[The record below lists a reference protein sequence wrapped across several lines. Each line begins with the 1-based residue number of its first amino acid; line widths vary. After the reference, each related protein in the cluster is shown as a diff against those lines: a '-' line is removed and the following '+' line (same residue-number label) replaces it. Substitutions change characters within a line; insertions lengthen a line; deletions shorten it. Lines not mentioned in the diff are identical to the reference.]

1 MRRFVWVLLLV
12 PLVALGYWA
21 FPFFQAFFRYG
32 GLPRNLSQPLNVLVQ
47 GVSPEYSGY
56 HTRAP
61 ENFRGHADTL
71 LLVRFDPAQKRV
83 VALSIPRDTYT
94 VIPGRGYRKI
104 NEANVLGGPELAK
117 KVVSRLVGVPVDA
130 YVSISTEALRQAVD
144 ALGGVTVCVE
154 RPLHYRDT
162 AAQLEINLEP
172 GCQLLDG
179 KNAEAYLRFR
189 KDALGD
195 IGRIQRQQAFFQALR
210 EQALSP
216 AGVVRLPQVVAAVEA
231 NLRTDLSRAQIGQL
245 VGFAMQRPDLVSLL
259 LPGGFGGGW
268 EVDPAGLEAL
278 VNRYFKDQGAEQA
291 ASVQD
296 LRGRVASVIY
306 AAEQWEQAKGV
317 RDTLHRLGMRVIL
330 REVDAAPERSEV
342 LSNGDSGL
350 AQALAGQ
357 LGIPWRISGET
368 TLGADLTVR
377 LGASRK
383 NP

>member
-1 MRRFVWVLLLV
+1 MRRFAWVLLLV
-12 PLVALGYWA
+12 ALVALGYWA
-21 FPFFQAFFRYG
+21 FPILQAFFRYG
-32 GLPRNLSQPLNVLVQ
+32 GLPRTLSQPLNVLVQ

-71 LLVRFDPAQKRV
+71 LLVRFDPAAQRV
-83 VALSIPRDTYT
+83 AVLSIPRDTYT
-94 VIPGRGYRKI
+94 QIPGYGYRRI

-117 KVVSRLVGVPVDA
+117 RVVSSLVGVPVEA

-144 ALGGVTVCVE
+144 AVGGVMVCVE
-154 RPLHYRDT
+154 RPLRYRDT
-162 AAQLEINLEP
+162 AAGLEVDLKP
-172 GCQLLDG
+172 GCQRLDG

-195 IGRIQRQQAFFQALR
+195 IGRIQRQQAFFQALHD
-210 EQALSP
+210 QVLSP
-216 AGVVRLPQVVAAVEA
+216 AGVARLPQVVGAVEA

-245 VGFAMQRPDLVSLL
+245 LGFVMQRPELVSLL

-268 EVDPAGLEAL
+268 EVDQAGLEAL
-278 VNRYFKDQGAEQA
+278 VNRYFKGGGGKQA

-296 LRGRVASVIY
+296 LRGRVVSVIY
-306 AAEQWEQAKGV
+306 VPEGWEEAKGV

-330 REVDAAPERSEV
+330 REVDATPERSEV
-342 LSNGDSGL
+342 LSNGEAAL

-377 LGASRK
+377 L
-383 NP
+383 NPDRHM

>member
-1 MRRFVWVLLLV
+1 
-12 PLVALGYWA
+12 
-21 FPFFQAFFRYG
+21 
-32 GLPRNLSQPLNVLVQ
+32 
-47 GVSPEYSGY
+47 
-56 HTRAP
+56 
-61 ENFRGHADTL
+61 
-71 LLVRFDPAQKRV
+71 
-83 VALSIPRDTYT
+83 
-94 VIPGRGYRKI
+94 
-104 NEANVLGGPELAK
+104 
-117 KVVSRLVGVPVDA
+117 
-130 YVSISTEALRQAVD
+130 
-144 ALGGVTVCVE
+144 
-154 RPLHYRDT
+154 
-162 AAQLEINLEP
+162 
-172 GCQLLDG
+172 
-179 KNAEAYLRFR
+179 
-189 KDALGD
+189 
-195 IGRIQRQQAFFQALR
+195 
-210 EQALSP
+210 
-216 AGVVRLPQVVAAVEA
+216 
-231 NLRTDLSRAQIGQL
+231 
-245 VGFAMQRPDLVSLL
+245 
-259 LPGGFGGGW
+259 
-268 EVDPAGLEAL
+268 VDPAGLEAL

>member
-1 MRRFVWVLLLV
+1 MRRLIWVLLLIG
-12 PLVALGYWA
+12 LAALGYWA
-21 FPFFQAFFRYG
+21 FPLLQAFFRYG
-32 GLPRNLSQPLNVLVQ
+32 SLPRSLNNPLNVLVQ

-71 LLVRFDPAQKRV
+71 LLVRFDPGQKRV
-83 VALSIPRDTYT
+83 VVLSIPRDTY
-94 VIPGRGYRKI
+94 VQLPGHGYRKI

-117 KVVSRLVGVPVDA
+117 QAVSSLVGVPVDA

-144 ALGGVTVCVE
+144 ALGGVVVCVE
-154 RPLHYRDT
+154 RPLHYRDS

-172 GCQLLDG
+172 GCQRLDG

-195 IGRIQRQQAFFQALR
+195 IGRIQRQQAFFQALH
-210 EQALSP
+210 EQLLSP
-216 AGVVRLPQVVAAVEA
+216 AGALRLPQVVAAVEA
-231 NLRTDLSRAQIGQL
+231 NLRTDLGRAQIGQL
-245 VGFAMQRPDLVSLL
+245 LGFAMQRPSLVSLL

-268 EVDPAGLEAL
+268 EVDQAGLEAL
-278 VNRYFKDQGAEQA
+278 VKRYFKGQGAEQA
-291 ASVQD
+291 AAVQD
-296 LRGRVASVIY
+296 LQGRVASVIY
-306 AAEQWEQAKGV
+306 APEQWEEAKQM

-330 REVDAAPERSEV
+330 REVDAAPQHSEV

-350 AQALAGQ
+350 ARALASQ
-357 LGIPWRISGET
+357 LGISWRISGET

-377 LGASRK
+377 LGASRT